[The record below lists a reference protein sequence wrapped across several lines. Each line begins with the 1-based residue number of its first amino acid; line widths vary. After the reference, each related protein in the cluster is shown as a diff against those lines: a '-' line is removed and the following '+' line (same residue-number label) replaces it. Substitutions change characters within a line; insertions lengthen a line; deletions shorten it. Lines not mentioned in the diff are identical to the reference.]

1 MKGTII
7 KIMAMALV
15 AVALL
20 SCGGRRGGDAVRSV
34 YYWSTTLRMD
44 SVKEQFMREHNV
56 SRMYIRYFDVVEDES
71 GRPVPNATLRFVTAV
86 PKGIEVV
93 PVVYIVNSR

>member
-1 MKGTII
+1 
-7 KIMAMALV
+7 MAMALV

-56 SRMYIRYFDVVEDES
+56 SRMYIRYFDVVEDE
-71 GRPVPNATLRFVTAV
+71 RPPRAQRHAALCYGCA
-86 PKGIEVV
+86 
-93 PVVYIVNSR
+93 

>member
-20 SCGGRRGGDAVRSV
+20 SCGGRRGSDAVRSV

-56 SRMYIRYFDVVEDES
+56 RRMYIRYFDVVEDES

-93 PVVYIVNSR
+93 PVV

>member
-1 MKGTII
+1 
-7 KIMAMALV
+7 MAMALV

-20 SCGGRRGGDAVRSV
+20 SCGGDAVRSV

-71 GRPVPNATLRFVTAV
+71 GRSCPMPRCALLRLCLKASRWC
-86 PKGIEVV
+86 PW
-93 PVVYIVNSR
+93 YI